1 MSSSKLS
8 EGDTPSLDV
17 SMSAANTSNP
27 PSVESLNVSSGQSQK
42 YNIKADN
49 DVYHEYCIRKTASI
63 LKECIAR
70 KIPFRREYVKLSV
83 QFQKEIESMSLP
95 DIEVLHMKCQ
105 QALGGEI
112 SASDSD
118 EGEGEEATFL
128 LRKTKKAKHFHN
140 PPVPTCMQNPGYYQ
154 QSVNPVYQSQYYG
167 YYNPQEQQPG
177 PVHSHQHGE
186 AFARGFT
193 FAQRTSVPS
202 PIQHASQQMM
212 YRPNLSS
219 TPKPQTIEVNFRN
232 LYFWI
237 TLSQI

>member
-1 MSSSKLS
+1 
-8 EGDTPSLDV
+8 
-17 SMSAANTSNP
+17 
-27 PSVESLNVSSGQSQK
+27 
-42 YNIKADN
+42 
-49 DVYHEYCIRKTASI
+49 
-63 LKECIAR
+63 
-70 KIPFRREYVKLSV
+70 
-83 QFQKEIESMSLP
+83 MSLP

-118 EGEGEEATFL
+118 EGEGEETKFL

-140 PPVPTCMQNPGYYQ
+140 PPVPTHTQNPGYYQ
-154 QSVNPVYQSQYYG
+154 QSVNPVYQSQFYGGG

-177 PVHSHQHGE
+177 PVRSHQHGE
-186 AFARGFT
+186 GFARGFT
-193 FAQRTSVPS
+193 FAQRTAVPS
-202 PIQHASQQMM
+202 PIQHASQHMM

-237 TLSQI
+237 TL